1 MENKELLA
9 EHSYHELETLLI
21 WFQHQGP
28 TPVIIGGWA
37 VYFYN
42 SYLGSV
48 DIDLVGPSMGEQ
60 FDNLIE
66 GFERQRG
73 YEAVAHDPL
82 GFSGSFRKTV
92 KVNGDVK
99 GYIEIDACTYESDPR
114 TFHENPDKELPYE
127 ICTRPEFTTVLK
139 LDDRLEVHVPRKS
152 LLFLYKLKAFRDRAH
167 DLRTKGPILSSVRRE
182 WLQAKWVKD
191 GSDMIALL
199 DPEPRRCFIK
209 QSFGVDIFIEIVEE
223 YGLQFCLESVRDL
236 PNMRDSL
243 YLYPDA
249 DASEVSDWV
258 KNILL

>member
-1 MENKELLA
+1 MESREILA
-9 EHSYHELETLLI
+9 ERSYHELETLLI

-48 DIDLVGPSMGEQ
+48 DIDLVGPSMGGQ

-66 GFERQRG
+66 GFERERG
-73 YEAVAHDPL
+73 YEAVAHDPM
-82 GFSGSFRKTV
+82 GFSGSFRKPV
-92 KVNGDVK
+92 KVDGDVK
-99 GYIEIDACTYESDPR
+99 GYIEIEACTYESDPR
-114 TFHENPDKELPYE
+114 TFHEDPDKELPYE
-127 ICTRPEFTTVLK
+127 LCDRPGLTTVLK
-139 LDDRLEVHVPRKS
+139 LDDRLDAYIPRKS
-152 LLFLYKLKAFRDRAH
+152 LLFLYKLKALRDREH
-167 DLRTKGPILSSVRRE
+167 DLRTKGPILSPMRRE

-191 GSDMIALL
+191 GSDLMALL
-199 DPEPRRCFIK
+199 DPEPGRCFVK
-209 QSFGVDIFIEIVEE
+209 QSFEVGVFREIVEE
-223 YGLQFCLESVRDL
+223 YGLQFCFESVRDL

-258 KNILL
+258 ENLL